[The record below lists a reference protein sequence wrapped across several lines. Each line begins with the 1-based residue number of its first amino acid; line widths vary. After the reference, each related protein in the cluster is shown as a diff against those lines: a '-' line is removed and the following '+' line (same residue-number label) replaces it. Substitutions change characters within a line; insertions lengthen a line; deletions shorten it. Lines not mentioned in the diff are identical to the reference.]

1 MAWTCPL
8 CGSSGRRNREDALP
22 SWVLRYAEMQPGG
35 PYVGAA
41 YGRPYS
47 GRRPPA
53 FRVPVCTSCNGWMGR
68 TFEEPAKR
76 LLIPMF
82 EGLAQTLK
90 SDSQRVLAQ
99 WIAKSA
105 LMQELFNGPT
115 DRVPAGVYRTFRRTG
130 EPPERCQMFIGR
142 YTDSGKLPAYP
153 GTSLPKMVDS
163 QTRQQTPQQGQWE
176 AMTFTPILGH
186 FLAQFC
192 LQLTHTGFVSEAAK
206 RGLVVQIWPPT
217 EDRVSWP
224 PAQSFTVQNAV
235 LKEAWRRVPQ
245 HPGDSD
251 S

>member
-105 LMQELFNGPT
+105 LMQSFS
-115 DRVPAGVYRTFRRTG
+115 TG
-130 EPPERCQMFIGR
+130 QQTEYPRGFIGR
-142 YTDSGKLPAYP
+142 SDELENHPSAARCSLGDILIAANYQPTLAHRCRKWWIHKRVSRLRSRDSGKP
-153 GTSLPKMVDS
+153 
-163 QTRQQTPQQGQWE
+163 
-176 AMTFTPILGH
+176 
-186 FLAQFC
+186 
-192 LQLTHTGFVSEAAK
+192 
-206 RGLVVQIWPPT
+206 
-217 EDRVSWP
+217 
-224 PAQSFTVQNAV
+224 
-235 LKEAWRRVPQ
+235 
-245 HPGDSD
+245 
-251 S
+251 